1 MLVSFVQGA
10 DGNDISMT
18 NVPDIRLRYRH
29 ETLSSELQFVKM
41 GGDVRLSVAERA
53 VATASGTKLQK

>member
-1 MLVSFVQGA
+1 
-10 DGNDISMT
+10 MT

-41 GGDVRLSVAERA
+41 GGDVRLSVEELA
-53 VATASGTKLQK
+53 VGTASGEKRK

>member
-1 MLVSFVQGA
+1 MVQGA

-29 ETLSSELQFVKM
+29 EASGPTLS
-41 GGDVRLSVAERA
+41 
-53 VATASGTKLQK
+53 

>member
-1 MLVSFVQGA
+1 MILCLVVCYRIHRVTNESVGRMMSVLEQGA

-29 ETLSSELQFVKM
+29 E
-41 GGDVRLSVAERA
+41 VRA
-53 VATASGTKLQK
+53 G